1 MQYSRLQRD
10 YFFEFAGM
18 PQSGNSSVE
27 DIVAHYL
34 KRQGFVIEQ
43 YRGGSRYSPLRFS
56 SIADLNLSLACKTAE
71 FIISALGRE
80 KVIHK
85 IFLLDRGLI
94 DRCMFADAL
103 LRQGK
108 IDENTAFATKMFLT
122 SSRLLQNI
130 DGVFVF
136 VTTPKL
142 AIMRENENKLVE
154 TEGGVMNRA
163 FLKDMHSAIEGDVEW
178 MRTLM
183 PDKHVQIIDTGKNDG
198 KVTETAR
205 SIVGTILDIVLR
217 PIGISASM

>member
-1 MQYSRLQRD
+1 MQHSRLQRD

-122 SSRLLQNI
+122 SSRLLQ
-130 DGVFVF
+130 
-136 VTTPKL
+136 
-142 AIMRENENKLVE
+142 
-154 TEGGVMNRA
+154 
-163 FLKDMHSAIEGDVEW
+163 
-178 MRTLM
+178 
-183 PDKHVQIIDTGKNDG
+183 
-198 KVTETAR
+198 
-205 SIVGTILDIVLR
+205 
-217 PIGISASM
+217 